1 MSGNGNVC
9 MMEGKTKHGTTYTGY
24 TIAVGGCFFCY
35 AELLLS
41 FSQWTV
47 VSL

>member
-24 TIAVGGCFFCY
+24 AIAVGGYFLCY

-41 FSQWTV
+41 FSRWTV
-47 VSL
+47 VFL